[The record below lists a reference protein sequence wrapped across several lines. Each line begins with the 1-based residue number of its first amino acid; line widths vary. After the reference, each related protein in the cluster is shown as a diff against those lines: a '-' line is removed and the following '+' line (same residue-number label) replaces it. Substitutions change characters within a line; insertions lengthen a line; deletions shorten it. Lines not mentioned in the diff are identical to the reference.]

1 MKNSSIYHIALFY
14 QLIYIVISVPFI
26 YLTRYTITTPDTF
39 NYLLIA
45 EQLSQGKFYE
55 AISGHWSI
63 GISILITPFM
73 TLGFDGILVFK
84 IINTLIGFFTLTLF
98 LRIIIRTDDF
108 SRCRVPNH
116 PTAKVVSTI
125 TFITI
130 AVTLPFILSM
140 TLELTPD
147 LLLTTLLLWYLKI
160 VLQSCLTFSKC
171 KTTRPNYGWK
181 CGLIAGLAYWAKA
194 YTLPFFVVH
203 FVGWSTILLLINY
216 YFYNK
221 KQYNNEQQSI
231 ERNLKIPVISPSLLI
246 KNLLVGCFIFALIC
260 TPYIL
265 ALSTKLGQFSIGT
278 SGTYNFALISPNRN
292 HNQLTKNELINPK
305 TKFTDFWAYEEPA
318 LFVEPW
324 SPFAS
329 VSDAYYYL
337 QFLASNVVRFCYF
350 DYARHLIFFLII
362 SILLLFYYKIKL
374 MNDEWLFIGL
384 MVFTAFVFTGG
395 YFLVLV
401 RERYFWLDNFIGL
414 IVLFF
419 IAEIFLRTNAVLPP
433 PPSKGGDFS
442 LREKLFTS
450 DSSSTE
456 DFTPTSPPLEGVSHS
471 SPPLEEFPHSSPPL
485 EGVSHSS
492 PPLEEFPHSCPPLE
506 GVSHSSPPLEG
517 VSHSSPPLE
526 GVSHSSPPLEGAG
539 GWITFARRF
548 IKKIFP
554 LIIALATTLLIYDSI
569 EMIQM
574 QTSKQSF
581 FKNLNQHLPQLEAL
595 RGKRIATNDTKYSY
609 HHTDAGVYLMYE
621 LRYQFWGQIRT
632 GRLRQEGLKEA
643 YENEIDY
650 FILWETPNIEQGVFE
665 NERLIFQD
673 TLFQIT
679 IYKIDGT

>member
-73 TLGFDGILVFK
+73 ALGFDGILVFK

-221 KQYNNEQQSI
+221 KQYNNEQQRI

-471 SPPLEEFPHSSPPL
+471 SPPLE
-485 EGVSHSS
+485 
-492 PPLEEFPHSCPPLE
+492 
-506 GVSHSSPPLEG
+506 
-517 VSHSSPPLE
+517 
-526 GVSHSSPPLEGAG
+526 GAG

-554 LIIALATTLLIYDSI
+554 LIIALATTLLMYDSI

-650 FILWETPNIEQGVFE
+650 FILWETPNIEQSVFE